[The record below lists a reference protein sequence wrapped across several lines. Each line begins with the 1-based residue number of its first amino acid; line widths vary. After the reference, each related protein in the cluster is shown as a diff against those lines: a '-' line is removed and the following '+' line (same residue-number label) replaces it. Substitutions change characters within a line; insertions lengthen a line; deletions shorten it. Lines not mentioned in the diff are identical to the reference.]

1 MQFLDATN
9 DVFSGLTGFL
19 QQIDYGRYN
28 RPVEYLQRST
38 IGQHTRHTI
47 EFFQCLLKQSGSGVV
62 NYDKRERNNLMETH
76 PAVALKVIEQIAAD
90 FANMPIE
97 KSLILETSFSE
108 REDDFSLVPS
118 SFSREWS
125 YVLEHA
131 IHHMAII
138 KVGLKMVAPEIK
150 VPDNFGVGPATV
162 RYRQRQCAP

>member
-1 MQFLDATN
+1 MHFSDATR
-9 DVFSGLTGFL
+9 DIFSGLTGFL

-28 RPVEYLQRST
+28 RTLVYLNGAT

-62 NYDKRERNNLMETH
+62 NYDKRERNNLMEAH
-76 PAVALKVIEQIAAD
+76 PAVALKVIEQAAAD
-90 FANMPIE
+90 FANMPPD
-97 KSLILETSFSE
+97 KPLLLEATFSQS
-108 REDDFSLVPS
+108 EDDYSLVPS

-138 KVGLKMVAPEIK
+138 RIGLGVIAPEIK